1 VGTAFDGQVAVV
13 TGGTQG
19 IGRATVQALLAVGAT
34 VASLDITPAAHSE
47 TMSIAC
53 DVREPDEIARAF
65 DLVQRHL
72 GPVTL
77 LVNNAGVNAYFDAAS
92 MATHEW
98 DAFFS
103 LDLRAAWLC
112 TKAALPGML
121 AAGHGAIVNVASIHA
136 NLTTPGMFPYAAAKA
151 GMLGLTRSLALDF
164 GPRGVRVNAVCPGWV
179 RTAAVERQLAMAA
192 DPDTAF
198 QQVLAQQPSGRMAE
212 PGEIAAV
219 IRFLLSDE
227 ASYINAAAIPVDG
240 GLGAHVHA

>member
-1 VGTAFDGQVAVV
+1 MGTPFDGQVAVV
-13 TGGTQG
+13 TGGTHG
-19 IGRATVQALLAVGAT
+19 IGRATVQALQAVGAT

-47 TMSIAC
+47 AMSIAC
-53 DVREPDEIARAF
+53 DVRDPDEIARAF
-65 DLVQRHL
+65 DLVQRDL

-77 LVNNAGVNAYFDAAS
+77 LVNNAGVNAYFDAAG

-98 DAFFS
+98 DSFFS

-112 TKAALPGML
+112 TKAALPAML

-164 GPRGVRVNAVCPGWV
+164 GSRGVRVNAVCPGWV

-192 DPDTAF
+192 DPDAAL
-198 QQVLAQQPSGRMAE
+198 QQVLAQQLSGRMAE
-212 PGEIAAV
+212 PSEIAVV
-219 IRFLLSDE
+219 IRFLLSEE